1 MAFDVADQ
9 IRQLPYQ
16 ITCIDTFS
24 CQSGGR
30 GSPATS
36 DHCGIVSLQSQAIKF
51 RNSNFVIKEVNY
63 MVKTSKGLGIR
74 VRNKRQFVI
83 AISL

>member
-1 MAFDVADQ
+1 MSAFDVTDQ

-24 CQSGGR
+24 CQLGGR

-36 DHCGIVSLQSQAIKF
+36 DHWCWFEPTHVPYAYLAQFIV
-51 RNSNFVIKEVNY
+51 
-63 MVKTSKGLGIR
+63 
-74 VRNKRQFVI
+74 
-83 AISL
+83 

>member
-1 MAFDVADQ
+1 MRAFDVTDQ

-24 CQSGGR
+24 CQLGGH

-36 DHCGIVSLQSQAIKF
+36 GHRDAGSNPLMSPALTCPSL
-51 RNSNFVIKEVNY
+51 
-63 MVKTSKGLGIR
+63 
-74 VRNKRQFVI
+74 
-83 AISL
+83 